1 MILKDSILWN
11 NDMYFMF
18 IQKKKL
24 ISTLFLK
31 YENKP
36 FKFCIIWYLLSH
48 NLSKEP
54 STYSLSY
61 KWEGKVQKRKKKR
74 KLKKHHDTPI
84 SNVLWSSPS
93 PPRETKLNT
102 KRRRDYIYFKK
113 PEILFNVPI
122 MYKPKRKKNM
132 THQN

>member
-1 MILKDSILWN
+1 MILEDSILWN
-11 NDMYFMF
+11 NDRYIMF
-18 IQKKKL
+18 IKKKKKRYL
-24 ISTLFLK
+24 LL
-31 YENKP
+31 NKQ

-113 PEILFNVPI
+113 PQILFNVPI